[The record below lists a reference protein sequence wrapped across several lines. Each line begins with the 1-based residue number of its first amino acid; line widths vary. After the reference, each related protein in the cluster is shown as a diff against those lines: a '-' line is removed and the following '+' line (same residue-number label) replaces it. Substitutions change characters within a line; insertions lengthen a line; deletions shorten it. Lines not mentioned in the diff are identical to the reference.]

1 MTARKTAAPRRSPA
15 QVEAEGGDSLFRWEK
30 FEVDVPT
37 DMDDWPTLVIQK
49 FQRGQN
55 IDAVELLFG
64 SAKWVEFNV
73 LYPSRKQFN
82 DMMTELNRHVGIES
96 GN

>member
-1 MTARKTAAPRRSPA
+1 MTARKTTPATRSPA
-15 QVEAEGGDSLFRWEK
+15 QVEAEGGDTRFEWEG
-30 FEVDVPT
+30 FEVTIPT

-64 SAKWVEFNV
+64 REKWTEFNV
-73 LYPSRKQFN
+73 LHPSRREFN
-82 DMMTELNRHVGIES
+82 DMMTALNKHVGIES